1 MLSLNKL
8 LIVQVVRRL
17 AGVLGLT
24 ALIFLS
30 ACSFFK
36 IDKSAADVLF
46 SHSDARAS
54 AASTGGNDWSPT
66 QWHDQITLVDLT
78 QKEVKTA
85 PSAATAPTTLTLFF
99 ANDADQLSTNEAFR
113 LSQFWAEIPNRNT
126 IQFMIFGHTDS
137 RHSASY
143 NQGLSERRSQT
154 VAHWLQAK
162 GVKSQAIQLR
172 GLGLNEPRASN
183 ATEEGRAMNRRVELR
198 PFADGQ
204 Q

>member
-8 LIVQVVRRL
+8 WIVQVIRRL

-36 IDKSAADVLF
+36 IDKSAPNVLF
-46 SHSDARAS
+46 SHSDARAA

-66 QWHDQITLVDLT
+66 QWHDQIALVDLT
-78 QKEVKTA
+78 QKEAKSV
-85 PSAATAPTTLTLFF
+85 PIAATTPTTLTLFF

-126 IQFMIFGHTDS
+126 IQFMVFGHTDS
-137 RHSASY
+137 RHNASY

-172 GLGLNEPRASN
+172 GFGLSEPHASN

-198 PFADGQ
+198 VFADGQ